1 LNNAVNDL
9 GNSNFFD
16 DIQDIDSE
24 IGRLASSSSPLNG
37 DELARIPQ
45 PIDSGDLAAPAEG
58 SVDLSRSIPL
68 QPPVGKD
75 LPWHSIA
82 ARQTD
87 LGAMPS
93 DRQSDPDCQWRRDAL
108 EPLSAAPAP
117 DLVTSMDAALSQAI
131 SHDPRPC
138 DSPISD
144 VNAEL
149 DLLLGALQLAT
160 PQPPPLA
167 SPVTANNS
175 ITNIQSRISTVEPV
189 THAQQLLQELND
201 ARQQLTT
208 AQTLLQLL
216 SRRNQAQVDRV
227 DANTQ
232 AVKQIKFHIQQLAQ
246 YSKSQVKTV
255 RESIDAFDLIRT
267 EIVATLDKVGGYEQI
282 GGLGVQIATA
292 HQNLLTARDLLTETL
307 HDRVT
312 IDRAAL
318 DESLRALQR
327 EVTARSEDWAA
338 KLRQQQE
345 SVESLARSIATDRL
359 PTVELN
365 AKLIDI
371 DDLGVRLTTMHD
383 RVVETSQTLQSKISQ
398 IERGFGELSQSIQSE
413 KEQFYELTVET
424 IEKADLL
431 RSQLTQ
437 MANQIEDDRVTIS
450 QLQADI
456 FSIHQSIPM
465 QIDRQLDSVLDARD
479 RQLLAICDDL
489 QARHHQEVATIK
501 KLSTWLWILSVAVG
515 TISILSICIAVSF
528 KRAALF

>member
-16 DIQDIDSE
+16 DIQDLDLE
-24 IGRLASSSSPLNG
+24 IGQLASSSPRLNDHESARMPL
-37 DELARIPQ
+37 
-45 PIDSGDLAAPAEG
+45 PIDSGDLAAP
-58 SVDLSRSIPL
+58 L
-68 QPPVGKD
+68 QLPVEKD
-75 LPWHSIA
+75 LAGHSIA
-82 ARQTD
+82 ARQPD
-87 LGAMPS
+87 FGAMPP
-93 DRQSDPDCQWRRDAL
+93 DRQTDPDRQWRHDAL
-108 EPLSAAPAP
+108 EQSS
-117 DLVTSMDAALSQAI
+117 DCVMSVDAALLQAA
-131 SHDPRPC
+131 SHDPRQF
-138 DSPISD
+138 DSPPTD

-167 SPVTANNS
+167 LSLTANDS
-175 ITNIQSRISTVEPV
+175 ITNIQSRISTVAPV

-232 AVKQIKFHIQQLAQ
+232 AVKQIKFRTQQLAR
-246 YSKSQVKTV
+246 YSKSQVETV
-255 RESIDAFDLIRT
+255 RESIDTFDRMRT
-267 EIVATLDKVGGYEQI
+267 EIVATLDKVGGYERI
-282 GGLGVQIATA
+282 RGLGVQLATA
-292 HQNLLTARDLLTETL
+292 RQNLLTASDLLTETL
-307 HDRVT
+307 HERVT
-312 IDRAAL
+312 IDRAAF
-318 DESLRALQR
+318 DESLRVIQR

-345 SVESLARSIATDRL
+345 SVESLAQTIATDRL
-359 PTVELN
+359 QAVKLS
-365 AKLIDI
+365 AKLIEI
-371 DDLGVRLTTMHD
+371 DGLGDRLTTMHD

-437 MANQIEDDRVTIS
+437 IANQIETDRVMIS

-456 FSIHQSIPM
+456 CSIHQSIPI
-465 QIDRQLDSVLDARD
+465 QIDRQLNSALDVRD
-479 RQLLAICDDL
+479 RELLTICDDL
-489 QARHHQEVATIK
+489 QARHHQGVVTIK
-501 KLSTWLWILSVAVG
+501 RLSTWLWILSVAVG

>member
-1 LNNAVNDL
+1 LSNTVNDL

-16 DIQDIDSE
+16 DIQDIDLE
-24 IGRLASSSSPLNG
+24 IGQLASSSPRLNG
-37 DELARIPQ
+37 DESDRIPL
-45 PIDSGDLAAPAEG
+45 PIDSGDLAAQVDG
-58 SVDLSRSIPL
+58 SVDRSRSMQSPPAIDRPL
-68 QPPVGKD
+68 N
-75 LPWHSIA
+75 SIS
-82 ARQTD
+82 
-87 LGAMPS
+87 LG
-93 DRQSDPDCQWRRDAL
+93 QIEPDCQWLSDAL
-108 EPLSAAPAP
+108 EPISATPADRVISVGTALP
-117 DLVTSMDAALSQAI
+117 QAA
-131 SHDPRPC
+131 SHDALELDRP
-138 DSPISD
+138 STD

-160 PQPPPLA
+160 PQPPPLG
-167 SPVTANNS
+167 SPVTVNNS
-175 ITNIQSRISTVEPV
+175 INNIQSRISTVAPV

-232 AVKQIKFHIQQLAQ
+232 EVKQIKFRTQQLAR
-246 YSKSQVKTV
+246 YSKSQVETV
-255 RESIDAFDLIRT
+255 RESIDTFDLIRT
-267 EIVATLDKVGGYEQI
+267 EIVATLDRVGGYERI
-282 GGLGVQIATA
+282 RGLGVQLATA
-292 HQNLLTARDLLTETL
+292 RQNLLTARDLLTETL
-307 HDRVT
+307 HERVT
-312 IDRAAL
+312 IDRAAF
-318 DESLRALQR
+318 DESLRAIQR
-327 EVTARSEDWAA
+327 EVTARSEDWVA

-345 SVESLARSIATDRL
+345 SVESLAHTIATDRL
-359 PTVELN
+359 QTVELS
-365 AKLIDI
+365 AKLIEI
-371 DDLGVRLTTMHD
+371 DGLGDRLKIMHD

-437 MANQIEDDRVTIS
+437 IANQIEDDRVTIS

-479 RQLLAICDDL
+479 RELLAICHDL
-489 QARHHQEVATIK
+489 QTRHQQGVATAK
-501 KLSTWLWILSVAVG
+501 KLSAWLWILSVAVG
-515 TISILSICIAVSF
+515 TISLLSICIAVSF